1 MVSTLALRP
10 WPAHRE
16 NAVFGAVNR
25 AQWRPLGR
33 ETERVSSAIAARRFI
48 GRSDELGRLDID
60 QRSVIALH
68 YYLDLPMREVAE
80 ILDIPFGTAASRLH
94 RGLENLRTNM
104 RGHPAADY
112 PLATERSS

>member
-1 MVSTLALRP
+1 MSLPAKKERRRTEVELHVKPDPARTAHDASTDVADREWVLSALDRLNL
-10 WPAHRE
+10 E
-16 NAVFGAVNR
+16 QR
-25 AQWRPLGR
+25 A
-33 ETERVSSAIAARRFI
+33 
-48 GRSDELGRLDID
+48 
-60 QRSVIALH
+60 VIAMH